1 MARNRIN
8 VDENLKTP
16 FNMSHFK
23 RSLKYVTNYK
33 GKMALAFALN
43 FIALIVALFTP
54 SLLAKLLDVA
64 IPNKDIKLVIIL
76 GVLMLLCILINII
89 FATIKSKIIIK
100 VGQNIIYDIRQDL
113 FAHMQ
118 ELPFTYYDNRPYG
131 KILVRV
137 VNYVNNVS
145 DMLSNGLV
153 NFVIDILN
161 IIFITVFMFATNAKL
176 ALIVLSGLPFLL
188 IIGFVLLPIQR
199 KMWKNLSAKFS
210 NLNAFISE
218 SISGV
223 KISQLFTREKENEE
237 MFSEIAKENKTMWMK
252 TIWINAI
259 TPFAVDNIQNL
270 VLMAVYV
277 VGISMITGVTGGIT
291 VGVLFAMTNYAS
303 RFWQPI
309 VSISNIYNSFINT
322 IAYLERIF
330 ETMDEPIE
338 ECDKSLRKLP
348 PMNGDV
354 EFKNVTFGYLE
365 DDVVLDNVSFK
376 VKAGE
381 SIALVGPTGSGKTTI
396 VNLLSKFYKA
406 RSGEIFIDG
415 HNINEYSNN
424 SIRSQ
429 MGIMLQD
436 SFVFSGTILDN
447 IIYGKRNATME
458 EVEKVCEITCC
469 DEFIDNFE
477 EGYDFVLNEKGACLS
492 SGYRQLLSFARTLIA
507 DPKILIL
514 DEATASIDTK
524 TEKLVTTAID
534 KMLKNRTSF
543 IVAHR
548 LSTISNCD
556 RIIFIKDGK
565 ITESGS
571 HKELIKLR
579 GDYYNLY
586 TSQ

>member
-354 EFKNVTFGYLE
+354 EFKNVTFGYLD

>member
-354 EFKNVTFGYLE
+354 EFKNVTFGYLD

-469 DEFIDNFE
+469 DEF
-477 EGYDFVLNEKGACLS
+477 
-492 SGYRQLLSFARTLIA
+492 
-507 DPKILIL
+507 
-514 DEATASIDTK
+514 
-524 TEKLVTTAID
+524 
-534 KMLKNRTSF
+534 
-543 IVAHR
+543 
-548 LSTISNCD
+548 
-556 RIIFIKDGK
+556 
-565 ITESGS
+565 
-571 HKELIKLR
+571 
-579 GDYYNLY
+579 
-586 TSQ
+586 